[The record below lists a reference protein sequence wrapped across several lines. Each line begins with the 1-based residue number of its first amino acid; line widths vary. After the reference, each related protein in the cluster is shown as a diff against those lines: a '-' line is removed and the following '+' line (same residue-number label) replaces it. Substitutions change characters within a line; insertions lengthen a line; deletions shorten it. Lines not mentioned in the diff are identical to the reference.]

1 MAVQLRR
8 AAGAL
13 DPAGPRGVGAL
24 DIVGPRGVGALDI
37 AHAADIGHS
46 KRLLP
51 VADELAS
58 LLTQPG
64 LVPGTVLAA
73 HGPGALT
80 LATALAAE
88 VSRTGGWVTAV
99 GLGRMGVSAVTERG
113 ASLDRWAFVDKP
125 GDAAAEVLNAL
136 IGNVDVILLA
146 GGVRLAAAHS
156 RRLRTRLRERGTVVI
171 EVGASNTAGARGVGA
186 SNTAGARGVG
196 ASNTAGAR
204 GVGASNTAGA
214 RGVGASNT
222 AGAFSPDVTMTVE
235 RAAWTGLGHGHGRLR
250 ERRAEVVAA
259 GRGAASLPRRAVLWL
274 PDANGHI
281 TAVRGAIDTVSWPA
295 QVVSAQ
301 DGISIADTSGS
312 GNDAVVPLQRRAG

>member
-8 AAGAL
+8 TV
-13 DPAGPRGVGAL
+13 DAL
-24 DIVGPRGVGALDI
+24 DIAGPRGVGALDI
-37 AHAADIGHS
+37 AHAADIEHS

-51 VADELAS
+51 VADELVP

-64 LVPGTVLAA
+64 LVPGTVLVA

-80 LATALAAE
+80 LATAFTAE
-88 VSRTGGWVTAV
+88 VSRTGGWVAAV
-99 GLGRMGVSAVTERG
+99 GLGRMGVSAVAERG
-113 ASLDRWAFVDKP
+113 ASLDRWAFVDEP
-125 GDAAAEVLNAL
+125 GSAAAEVLNAL

-146 GGVRLAAAHS
+146 AGVRLAAAHS
-156 RRLRTRLRERGTVVI
+156 RRLRTRLRERGTVMI

-186 SNTAGARGVG
+186 SGTAGARGVG
-196 ASNTAGAR
+196 ASGTAGAR
-204 GVGASNTAGA
+204 GVGASG
-214 RGVGASNT
+214 T

-274 PDANGHI
+274 PDANGRI
-281 TAVRGAIDTVSWPA
+281 TAVRGAIDTVSWPV
-295 QVVSAQ
+295 QVASAQ
-301 DGISIADTSGS
+301 GGISIADASGT
-312 GNDAVVPLQRRAG
+312 GDDAVVPLQRRAG